1 MLLERY
7 HSKVSQQEEMLVSLC
22 PLPADVSAQ
31 WIQRASAAVSGT
43 VLRIQVTKDCMHFHN
58 HDHQTSVYVYNTFLS
73 IV

>member
-31 WIQRASAAVSGT
+31 WIQRASAAVSGNAHFVSCMNSKN
-43 VLRIQVTKDCMHFHN
+43 VLFYSKGPMI
-58 HDHQTSVYVYNTFLS
+58 
-73 IV
+73 